1 MARRGFGGTALRA
14 ALGAV
19 TGVAEGLQQRE
30 VVAAEKKRMADA
42 AAMDRARL
50 LMQLNYRVAPEAY
63 TTEDPAAR
71 SILPPLEMPSTA
83 RPSLSPM
90 TMPSTAPR
98 PSAGVSGALSAALN
112 RDFKV
117 DPTQPSIT
125 RPGFGAKP
133 LAMDS
138 GGSRMMEM
146 FEAAKDTRAAQ
157 EAIAASVDLGGGMK
171 VRFNA
176 PESAAQVAARTLA
189 DYEAKKRADAVIEAQ
204 GEANKRKA
212 LAVEKEQLTEK
223 YRLLGF
229 NNKEATMLAE
239 NSGAFTAMRGQDKSE
254 ETARLNLASS
264 NSKANRDYELRQ
276 KEFERRNADS
286 ILRRERLPAGAQT
299 KLAGFDSGVLMV
311 GDVRAMLEQNMGSI
325 GPIKGRVFRSILDAN
340 DKEGV
345 GTRAA
350 IEALSGEIR
359 NQRFGGALTA
369 SEAKFAESMLPNE
382 KDAAET
388 ALKKL
393 EQLENYLERKREGIF
408 RVYKQPYERV
418 NTVSSIKEW

>member
-19 TGVAEGLQQRE
+19 TGVAEGLQQRD

-42 AAMDRARL
+42 AAMDQARL
-50 LMQLNYRVAPEAY
+50 LMQLNYRVAPEPY
-63 TTEDPAAR
+63 DTEDPAAR

-83 RPSLSPM
+83 
-90 TMPSTAPR
+90 PR
-98 PSAGVSGALSAALN
+98 PSAGASEALSAVLN

-117 DPTQPSIT
+117 DPTKSSLS
-125 RPGFGAKP
+125 RGLNAKP
-133 LAMDS
+133 LAMDRS
-138 GGSRMMEM
+138 GSNMMEM
-146 FEAAKDTRAAQ
+146 FESAKQTRAAQ
-157 EAIAASVDLGGGMK
+157 DAIAASVTLPGGQT

-176 PESAAQVAARTLA
+176 PESAAQIAARTLA
-189 DYEAKKRADAVIEAQ
+189 DYEAKKRTDAAIEAQ

-212 LAVEKEQLTEK
+212 LAAEKDQLVEK

-229 NNKEATMLAE
+229 NNKDATIFAE
-239 NSGAFTAMRGQDKSE
+239 NSAAFTAMRGQDKTE

-264 NSKANRDYELRQ
+264 NSKANRDYDLRL
-276 KEFERRNADS
+276 KEFQRREADS
-286 ILRRERLPAGAQT
+286 ISRRERLPSGAQT

-311 GDVRAMLEQNMGSI
+311 GDVRAMLEQNMGAI
-325 GPIKGRVFRSILDAN
+325 GPIKGRMFRSILDAN

-369 SEAKFAESMLPNE
+369 NEAKFAESMLPNE

-418 NTVSSIKEW
+418 NTVSGIKEW